1 MLNIIWIAML
11 GVGLIVGIINGT
23 IEEVTAAAF
32 DAAGEAVTFCL
43 GLMGILCLWCGFVK
57 IAEAAGLM
65 EGMARLFR
73 PLIRKLFPDIS
84 HDDKAV
90 SAIVMNLAAD
100 MLGLGNAATP
110 LGIHA
115 CKEIKRAETGRL
127 GRPTGQSKEPS
138 KAPGRVPGRVPSR
151 SICLFLLLNTVS
163 VQLIP
168 STVIAM
174 RAEAGSAAPSDILIP
189 VWIVSAATCILGLA
203 LAKLCE
209 KFYFKRNQLP

>member
-11 GVGLIVGIINGT
+11 VIGLIVGMINGT
-23 IEEVTAAAF
+23 IEEVTTAAF

-43 GLMGILCLWCGFVK
+43 GLMGILCLWCGFVR

-73 PLIRKLFPDIS
+73 PLIRKLFPDLAQ
-84 HDDKAV
+84 DDGAV

-115 CKEIKRAETGRL
+115 CKEIKRAEQQRYGRKSL
-127 GRPTGQSKEPS
+127 YAPT
-138 KAPGRVPGRVPSR
+138 R

-163 VQLIP
+163 VQLVP

-174 RAEAGSAAPSDILIP
+174 RAEAGSVAPSDILVP
-189 VWIVSAATCILGLA
+189 VWIVSGVTCVVGLV
-203 LAKLCE
+203 LAKICE
-209 KFYFKRNQLP
+209 RFYTKKMELLS

>member
-1 MLNIIWIAML
+1 MLNMIWIAML
-11 GVGLIVGIINGT
+11 AIGIIAGIINGT
-23 IEEVTAAAF
+23 IEEVMAAAF

-57 IAEAAGLM
+57 IGSAAGLM
-65 EGMARLFR
+65 EGMAQLFR
-73 PLIRKLFPDIS
+73 PLIRKLFPDIA

-115 CKEIKRAETGRL
+115 CKEIKRAA
-127 GRPTGQSKEPS
+127 GQ
-138 KAPGRVPGRVPSR
+138 KANR
-151 SICLFLLLNTVS
+151 SIFFFLLLNTVS

-174 RAEAGSAAPSDILIP
+174 RAEAGAIAPSDILIP
-189 VWIVSAATCILGLA
+189 VWIVSGATCILGVI
-203 LAKLCE
+203 LAKICE
-209 KFYFKRNQLP
+209 RNFQL

>member
-11 GVGLIVGIINGT
+11 AIGLMAGIINGT
-23 IEEVTAAAF
+23 IEEVMAAAF

-57 IAEAAGLM
+57 IAESAGLM
-65 EGMARLFR
+65 DGMARLFR

-115 CKEIKRAETGRL
+115 CKEIKRAAGKK
-127 GRPTGQSKEPS
+127 SN
-138 KAPGRVPGRVPSR
+138 R
-151 SICLFLLLNTVS
+151 SIYLFLLLNTVS
-163 VQLIP
+163 VQIIP

-174 RAEAGSAAPSDILIP
+174 RAEAGAKAPSDILVP
-189 VWIVSAATCILGLA
+189 VWIVSGLTCIVGLV
-203 LAKLCE
+203 LAKICE
-209 KFYFKRNQLP
+209 RNLRT

>member
-11 GVGLIVGIINGT
+11 GIGLMVGIINGT
-23 IEEVTAAAF
+23 IEEVTTAAF

-73 PLIRKLFPDIS
+73 PLIRKLFPDIA

-115 CKEIKRAETGRL
+115 CKEIKRAETGRF
-127 GRPTGQSKEPS
+127 GRQNGNKM
-138 KAPGRVPGRVPSR
+138 PSR

-189 VWIVSAATCILGLA
+189 VWIVSGLTCIVGLV

-209 KFYFKRNQLP
+209 KFYLKRNRLP